1 MAAFRIASIYFHT
14 LGSFVYSRTEEEFC
28 QVQVCHHPFL
38 FQSGTFLD
46 EANLIFTRE
55 KVRRASEQ
63 LLHDAR
69 EVATIS
75 HDQHQNDAETFDWS
89 YSCILL
95 QLQEFHCTHRDN
107 MTAVVLLI
115 VVVWMLL
122 WIRAV
127 NDPSRSPVGSSNDG
141 MVVPTLQPS
150 QLCTP

>member
-1 MAAFRIASIYFHT
+1 M
-14 LGSFVYSRTEEEFC
+14 
-28 QVQVCHHPFL
+28 
-38 FQSGTFLD
+38 
-46 EANLIFTRE
+46 
-55 KVRRASEQ
+55 
-63 LLHDAR
+63 
-69 EVATIS
+69 ATIS

-127 NDPSRSPVGSSNDG
+127 NDPSRSPVGSSNVLG
-141 MVVPTLQPS
+141 WWFLPCSPRSCARRSGSPRPCRRTPGTERGRCCRTLEINCFHQIGQTYLISKPCII
-150 QLCTP
+150 LLGLWRVNTLWVIK

>member
-28 QVQVCHHPFL
+28 QVQVRHHPFL

-95 QLQEFHCTHRDN
+95 QLHRGGIIYIYDCSC
-107 MTAVVLLI
+107 AVDCRCVD
-115 VVVWMLL
+115 V
-122 WIRAV
+122 AV
-127 NDPSRSPVGSSNDG
+127 G
-141 MVVPTLQPS
+141 
-150 QLCTP
+150 